1 MKKIGRYLKCVLPL
15 VVMLGIQVIASS
27 VQLMRYILQYG
38 LTAGTNAYMND
49 TMQVLLMSDVLVLLI
64 FSLWYF
70 VSVRKRHKQQGNKER
85 SLFEIRD
92 LGKLLL
98 LAVGMQFLIGIFLS
112 IWQILDPTRMNDYSE
127 LMDDVGIG
135 TLSLLSVFTA
145 AIIGPIEE
153 ELVFRGVTA
162 EYLKRAGAS
171 FWLLNILQALLFGI
185 AHLNLIQ
192 GSYAFFIGLVSGYLV
207 LRYRSI
213 FAGMTFHILFNA
225 YNYFAIALEG
235 ILNWVP
241 DVLVL
246 LVYTVGGVWLT
257 VYSLRSIRQEI
268 RKKEEAEKK
277 EEEIE
282 NERKADEKETEVEAV
297 DESETEEQGTEEQ
310 GTEEQESFGCD

>member
-15 VVMLGIQVIASS
+15 LVMLGIQVIAST

-49 TMQVLLMSDVLVLLI
+49 TMQVLLVSDALVLLV
-64 FSLWYF
+64 FSLWYY
-70 VSVRKRHKQQGNKER
+70 VSVRKRKKQQGITES
-85 SLFEIRD
+85 SLFEVRD

-98 LAVGMQFLIGIFLS
+98 LAIGMQFLIGIFLGV
-112 IWQILDPTRMNDYSE
+112 WQLLDPTGMNAYSD
-127 LMDDVGIG
+127 LMDDAGIG

-145 AIIGPIEE
+145 AIVGPIEE
-153 ELVFRGVTA
+153 ELVFRGVTT

-213 FAGMTFHILFNA
+213 FAGMAFHILFNA
-225 YNYFAIALEG
+225 YNFFAIALEG
-235 ILNWVP
+235 ILNWIP
-241 DVLVL
+241 DFLVFL
-246 LVYTVGGVWLT
+246 IYTVGGVWLT
-257 VYSLRSIRQEI
+257 VRALRSIRREI
-268 RKKEEAEKK
+268 RKKEEAEQSA
-277 EEEIE
+277 EE
-282 NERKADEKETEVEAV
+282 AEKETEIETEGEGTKEREETE
-297 DESETEEQGTEEQ
+297 ESETE
-310 GTEEQESFGCD
+310 QEDSLCDE

>member
-15 VVMLGIQVIASS
+15 LVMLGIQVMAST

-38 LTAGTNAYMND
+38 LTAGTNAYMNE
-49 TMQVLLMSDVLVLLI
+49 TMQVLLVSDALVLLV
-64 FSLWYF
+64 FSLWYY
-70 VSVRKRHKQQGNKER
+70 VSVRKRKKQQGISES
-85 SLFEIRD
+85 SLFEVRD

-98 LAVGMQFLIGIFLS
+98 LAIGMQFLIGIFLGV
-112 IWQILDPTRMNDYSE
+112 WQLLDPTGMNAYSD
-127 LMDDVGIG
+127 LMDDAGIG

-145 AIIGPIEE
+145 AIVGPIEE
-153 ELVFRGVTA
+153 ELVFRGVTT

-213 FAGMTFHILFNA
+213 FAGMAFHILFNA
-225 YNYFAIALEG
+225 YNFFAIALEG

-241 DVLVL
+241 DL
-246 LVYTVGGVWLT
+246 LVFLIYTVGGVWLT
-257 VYSLRSIRQEI
+257 IRALRSIRREI
-268 RKKEEAEKK
+268 RRKEEAEQKAEEAEK
-277 EEEIE
+277 EIEGEETEEREETEEIE
-282 NERKADEKETEVEAV
+282 ETETGEI
-297 DESETEEQGTEEQ
+297 
-310 GTEEQESFGCD
+310 EQEEFLCDE

>member
-15 VVMLGIQVIASS
+15 LVMLGIQVMAST

-38 LTAGTNAYMND
+38 LTAGTNAYMNE
-49 TMQVLLMSDVLVLLI
+49 TMQVLLVSDALVLLV
-64 FSLWYF
+64 FSLWYY
-70 VSVRKRHKQQGNKER
+70 VSVRKRKKQQGISES
-85 SLFEIRD
+85 SLFEVRD

-98 LAVGMQFLIGIFLS
+98 LAIGMQFLIGIFLGV
-112 IWQILDPTRMNDYSE
+112 WQLLDPTGMNAYSD
-127 LMDDVGIG
+127 LMDDAGIG

-145 AIIGPIEE
+145 AIVGPIEE
-153 ELVFRGVTA
+153 ELVFRGVTT

-213 FAGMTFHILFNA
+213 FAGMAFHILFNA
-225 YNYFAIALEG
+225 YNFFAIALEG

-241 DVLVL
+241 DL
-246 LVYTVGGVWLT
+246 LVFLIYTVGGVWLT
-257 VYSLRSIRQEI
+257 IRALRSIRREI
-268 RKKEEAEKK
+268 RRKEEAEQKAEEAEK
-277 EEEIE
+277 EIEGEVTEEREETEEIE
-282 NERKADEKETEVEAV
+282 ETETGEI
-297 DESETEEQGTEEQ
+297 
-310 GTEEQESFGCD
+310 EQEEFLCDE